1 MTDDR
6 SLERAARSWLETG
19 PTQAPDRVVE
29 AALLRI
35 ETTTQERDLRIPR
48 RFFEM
53 TTPARLAAAAV
64 MGVLLIGGA
73 YLYMGKPGQPAVG
86 GPGPSPSSSAP
97 ASPLASPRPSS
108 SAALLDYTDLQGWIV
123 FERAGKAPDGST
135 PAGVDYP
142 HSLWLVRADGS
153 DLHELAPG
161 IPASGKI
168 SFDIS
173 PDGSHVIFSAY
184 DPPVQVWEVGIEGGA
199 QKLLSTDCNGVPAE
213 CMEAA
218 PAYSPDGKRIA
229 FLRAT
234 ETSSVLAIRDLAS
247 GDVTILDSTR
257 SSTSDVWLD
266 EPSWSPDGQQIVYH
280 KVFHDAKQDKV
291 VDTSI
296 FIVNADGSGLHELAL
311 PDGTPWGDADWSP
324 DGSRIVFGSYPI
336 RVLGSSKSEI
346 YSVRPDGTDLQQLG
360 HLGVGSG
367 APSWTSDG
375 AHIFYWG
382 YQTFFLMDPDG
393 GNAKA
398 INQADLV
405 FDFAGTDDDGW
416 GFYGALQPT
425 P

>member
-6 SLERAARSWLETG
+6 SLERAARSFIEEG
-19 PTQAPDRVVE
+19 PTQAPDRAVE

-35 ETTTQERDLRIPR
+35 ETTPQERDLWVPWRIPS
-48 RFFEM
+48 M
-53 TTPARLAAAAV
+53 TTPARVAVAALV
-64 MGVLLIGGA
+64 GVLLVGA
-73 YLYMGKPGQPAVG
+73 AAYSFGRPGQPAVG
-86 GPGPSPSSSAP
+86 GSGPSPSTSAP
-97 ASPLASPRPSS
+97 ASPIASPEPSS
-108 SAALLDYTDLQGWIV
+108 SGAPIDYTDLQGWIV

-142 HSLWLVRADGS
+142 HSLWLVHADGS

-161 IPASGKI
+161 VPASGKI

-173 PDGSHVIFSAY
+173 PDGSHVIFSTY
-184 DPPVQVWEVGIEGGA
+184 DSPVQVWEIGIEGGE
-199 QKLLSTDCNGVPAE
+199 QRLLSTDCNGIPAE
-213 CMEAA
+213 CMDGQ
-218 PAYSPDGKRIA
+218 PAYSREGDRIA
-229 FLRAT
+229 FIRAT
-234 ETSSVLAIRDLAS
+234 ETSSVLAIRDLAT

-257 SSTSDVWLD
+257 SSSADVWLD

-280 KVFHDAKQDKV
+280 KVIFDRPQDKV
-291 VDTSI
+291 VDTNI

-311 PDGTPWGDADWSP
+311 PEGTPWGDADWSP
-324 DGSRIVFGSYPI
+324 DGSRIVFSSYPI
-336 RVLGSSKSEI
+336 RAGFAGGTAEV
-346 YSVRPDGTDLQQLG
+346 YSVRPDGTDLQQLT

-375 AHIFYWG
+375 AHIFFWG
-382 YQTFFLMDPDG
+382 FQTFYLMDPDG

-398 INQADLV
+398 INRTYLV
-405 FDFAGTDDDGW
+405 FNNDGY